1 MIKSQDPLTYGEV
14 LELVGEGERAKKVTG
29 FIKEFYRLKASEAKK
44 LKEELTALDLIKLRE
59 ENIVNIVNF
68 LPEDASDLMKILPDT
83 SLDQEEITKILDVVK
98 KY

>member
-1 MIKSQDPLTYGEV
+1 MIKNQEPLTYGEV
-14 LELVGEGERAKKVTG
+14 LGLVGEGEKAKKVSV
-29 FIKEFYRLKASEAKK
+29 FIKEFYKLKPEESKK
-44 LKEELTALDLIKLRE
+44 LKEELIALDLIKLRE

-68 LPEDASDLMKILPDT
+68 LPEDASDLIKILPDT

>member
-1 MIKSQDPLTYGEV
+1 MIKSQEPLTYGEV
-14 LELVGEGERAKKVTG
+14 LRLVGEGEKAKKVSV
-29 FIKEFYRLKASEAKK
+29 FIKEFYKLKPEESKK
-44 LKEELTALDLIKLRE
+44 LKEELIALDLIKLRE

-68 LPEDASDLMKILPDT
+68 LPEDASDLIKILPDT

>member
-1 MIKSQDPLTYGEV
+1 MIKSQEPLTYGEV
-14 LELVGEGERAKKVTG
+14 LELVGDGEKAKKVSG
-29 FIKEFYRLKASEAKK
+29 FIKEFYKLKPADSKK

-68 LPEDASDLMKILPDT
+68 LPQDASDLMKILPDT